1 LVADRSFYAMA
12 MGIIDWMGSVGWL
25 PTGAVLVR
33 HMSGE
38 PRQSGTIEFC
48 GIVFVQETPMTKE
61 NSAVEIYVRLLD
73 EGTDCTRPTQGI
85 VLENGLIQLLPTDN
99 YNQGDEHWE
108 FLPGSIVRAKEV
120 RNADGSYLIAVAR
133 EGS

>member
-1 LVADRSFYAMA
+1 M
-12 MGIIDWMGSVGWL
+12 M
-25 PTGAVLVR
+25 
-33 HMSGE
+33 
-38 PRQSGTIEFC
+38 
-48 GIVFVQETPMTKE
+48 KE

-73 EGTDCTRPTQGI
+73 EGTDCTRPTQGV
-85 VLENGLIQLLPTDN
+85 VLEDGLIQLLPTDN
-99 YNQGDEHWE
+99 YNPDDEHWE

>member
-1 LVADRSFYAMA
+1 MA
-12 MGIIDWMGSVGWL
+12 GNANDE
-25 PTGAVLVR
+25 R
-33 HMSGE
+33 N
-38 PRQSGTIEFC
+38 F
-48 GIVFVQETPMTKE
+48 
-61 NSAVEIYVRLLD
+61 AVEIHVRLLD

-120 RNADGSYLIAVAR
+120 RNADGSYLIAAGGSGRFRRTNISGNLTNR
-133 EGS
+133 ELAYQGTS

>member
-1 LVADRSFYAMA
+1 
-12 MGIIDWMGSVGWL
+12 
-25 PTGAVLVR
+25 
-33 HMSGE
+33 
-38 PRQSGTIEFC
+38 
-48 GIVFVQETPMTKE
+48 MTE

-85 VLENGLIQLLPTDN
+85 VLEDGLIQLLPTDN
-99 YNQGDEHWE
+99 YDPDDEHWE

-120 RNADGSYLIAVAR
+120 RNADASYLIAVAR

>member
-1 LVADRSFYAMA
+1 MFA
-12 MGIIDWMGSVGWL
+12 
-25 PTGAVLVR
+25 
-33 HMSGE
+33 
-38 PRQSGTIEFC
+38 
-48 GIVFVQETPMTKE
+48 QETPMTE

-85 VLENGLIQLLPTDN
+85 VLEDGLIQLLPTDN
-99 YNQGDEHWE
+99 YDPDDEHWE

-120 RNADGSYLIAVAR
+120 RNADASYLIAVAR